1 MKKLIVIAV
10 VIAAIVGAVVF
21 FRKHTIFLADKNR
34 DDEGNLTGV
43 KIRTAKWV
51 DRHGGLAEE

>member
-1 MKKLIVIAV
+1 MKKVIVIAV
-10 VIAAIVGAVVF
+10 IIAAVVGAVVF
-21 FRKHTIFLADKNR
+21 FRKHAIFLADKNR